1 MPKIITYGGDT
12 KIGAYMFRDRK
23 KSCIC
28 VQKGNQIAIYGTFN
42 SIESADNFM
51 NELAD
56 FLGAKAGEQNG

>member
-1 MPKIITYGGDT
+1 MAKVITYDGDT
-12 KIGAYMFRDRK
+12 KIGAYMFPDRK
-23 KSCIC
+23 KPCIC

-56 FLGAKAGEQNG
+56 FHGAKAGEQE

>member
-12 KIGAYMFRDRK
+12 KIFRDRK

-42 SIESADNFM
+42 NIEVADNFM
-51 NELAD
+51 NELAE
-56 FLGAKAGEQNG
+56 FLGAKAGEQE